1 VAGVLTI
8 WQLAQIG
15 AGAPPAQAAT
25 AAVSAPSATFAP
37 RPAPTAAMAAG
48 SGTAPAAVAPPER
61 AASADGGSADW
72 QPWSPQRVA
81 QSLAQ
86 GRPVMVDFTAAWC
99 ISCQANKKFVLER
112 DVVRR
117 AFQDREVTLLRA
129 DWTRRD
135 PAITAELATFG
146 RNGVPLYLVYRAA
159 GELPLMLPELL
170 TVDIVLAALADGR

>member
-1 VAGVLTI
+1 

-15 AGAPPAQAAT
+15 ASAPPAQAAD
-25 AAVSAPSATFAP
+25 AAAASAPSIAFAP
-37 RPAPTAAMAAG
+37 RSSAPTGATALESTAVPAAPTA
-48 SGTAPAAVAPPER
+48 R

-117 AFQDREVTLLRA
+117 AFQDRDVTLLRA

-135 PAITAELATFG
+135 PTITAELATFG
-146 RNGVPLYLVYRAA
+146 RNGVP
-159 GELPLMLPELL
+159 
-170 TVDIVLAALADGR
+170 